1 MNNMKVKFK
10 SRLLISFLLVSL
22 VFSGCQNLSEIS
34 DKYSTSS
41 AGYESSVQDDSS
53 ESSSNSKNNALSGKS
68 GLTHTSY
75 NGEPDGIIK
84 RKARRYLKITVNLTV
99 LEDVV
104 LHLPIYVRNLCR
116 LQNEQV

>member
-1 MNNMKVKFK
+1 MNNMKVKLK

-53 ESSSNSKNNALSGKS
+53 ESSSNSKNNVLSGKS
-68 GLTHTSY
+68 GLT
-75 NGEPDGIIK
+75 NLILRINK
-84 RKARRYLKITVNLTV
+84 RKARRYLKVTVNLTV
-99 LEDVV
+99 LEDAV
-104 LHLPIYVRNLCR
+104 LHLPIYVKNLCR
-116 LQNEQV
+116 LQNEQVSA

>member
-41 AGYESSVQDDSS
+41 AGYESSVKDDSS
-53 ESSSNSKNNALSGKS
+53 ESSSNSKNNAMSGKS

-75 NGEPDGIIK
+75 NGEPYGICLILPMK
-84 RKARRYLKITVNLTV
+84 KKKIPNRLKITAVWM
-99 LEDVV
+99 
-104 LHLPIYVRNLCR
+104 I
-116 LQNEQV
+116 

>member
-75 NGEPDGIIK
+75 NGEPYGIISNNK
-84 RKARRYLKITVNLTV
+84 PDFTNKQKKSTQIFENYSELDSLG
-99 LEDVV
+99 
-104 LHLPIYVRNLCR
+104 
-116 LQNEQV
+116 

>member
-53 ESSSNSKNNALSGKS
+53 EV
-68 GLTHTSY
+68 
-75 NGEPDGIIK
+75 I
-84 RKARRYLKITVNLTV
+84 LKIMHCLARVG
-99 LEDVV
+99 
-104 LHLPIYVRNLCR
+104 LHIPRIMVSRT
-116 LQNEQV
+116 E